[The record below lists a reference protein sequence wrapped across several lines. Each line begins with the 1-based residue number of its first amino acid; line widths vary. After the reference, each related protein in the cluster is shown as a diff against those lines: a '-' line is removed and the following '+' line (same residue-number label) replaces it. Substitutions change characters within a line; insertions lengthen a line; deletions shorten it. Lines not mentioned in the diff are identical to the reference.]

1 MRNKDSILLEKCYN
15 KINGSLIQEGIEDM
29 EFIQEIT
36 LDYINSEEKDREI
49 VRDLGVNRDIVT
61 LKYKIQMEVRKWGI
75 KSIEPYAMKL
85 EPFKLTKMDEDFQE
99 KVIKEIN
106 QIDLSEAQIDKEDS
120 TGLRPSSIVLFLD
133 SNLNVVPDKCT
144 VSFN

>member
-36 LDYINSEEKDREI
+36 LDYINSEEKDREF
-49 VRDLGVNRDIVT
+49 VRDLGVHRDIVT